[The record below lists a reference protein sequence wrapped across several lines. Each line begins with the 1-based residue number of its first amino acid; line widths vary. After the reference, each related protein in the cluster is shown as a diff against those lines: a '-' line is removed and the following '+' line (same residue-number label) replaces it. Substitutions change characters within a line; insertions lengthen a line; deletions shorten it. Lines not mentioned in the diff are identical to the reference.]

1 MIISFAN
8 AKGGVAKTTSSVALG
23 EALACEGKKTL
34 IVDLDLQGHVKNF
47 FKDLDTDKTTTPDV
61 VFNGNSIKEAIQKT
75 PIENLDVAL
84 SSTEMANA
92 DLRIP
97 SDKMDV
103 LDRVLAPVRKIY
115 DYIILD
121 LPPQMNKINTS
132 AMIATEG
139 MIIPIIPHEL
149 SLDGLKILIG
159 HRNTVRKT
167 HQVPVPILGI
177 LITLADRRGASVK
190 AFIRSMREKYKDV
203 IFETVIPINIDLA
216 DTVIVRTP
224 IRAYAPASKGAQAYG
239 TLAEE
244 VIKRTNGK

>member
-1 MIISFAN
+1 MWLY
-8 AKGGVAKTTSSVALG
+8 KGLPPEKPRKQTTDIPPRAFSRRAL
-23 EALACEGKKTL
+23 L
-34 IVDLDLQGHVKNF
+34 
-47 FKDLDTDKTTTPDV
+47 TPLYTRR
-61 VFNGNSIKEAIQKT
+61 KR
-75 PIENLDVAL
+75 L
-84 SSTEMANA
+84 SM
-92 DLRIP
+92 
-97 SDKMDV
+97 
-103 LDRVLAPVRKIY
+103 APVRKIY

-224 IRAYAPASKGAQAYG
+224 IRSYAPASKGAQSYG

-244 VIKRTNGK
+244 VIKAAQACRADPKAPIPVISAPRRASRRWWQTRCRR